1 MTTHHIK
8 TISRMKKRNVIAFT
22 GILAIV
28 AAIFAGCSHREKV
41 TIPPRMDLR
50 SYGSVGLINFSSD
63 ARGDLGQ
70 NATQRFIQTLQAAQP
85 GVRILELGEKTQ
97 VLKKVK
103 QSRLDPEA
111 VRAIGRAY
119 RVDVLLFGQL
129 TVSEPKPNF
138 RLSST
143 WESMQASADIDA
155 TLLTKLW
162 ETDSGVTMWTRSSR
176 RTENVAGLKAN
187 TGGNITIGATDPE
200 EAYTKLVPNLVYD
213 NTRDFRATYKYR
225 RIK

>member
-1 MTTHHIK
+1 MTTHQIK
-8 TISRMKKRNVIAFT
+8 IISRMKKSNVIAFA

-28 AAIFAGCSHREKV
+28 ASVFTGCSHREKV

-50 SYGSVGLINFSSD
+50 SYESVGLINFSSD

-70 NATQRFIQTLQAAQP
+70 NATQRYIQTLQAAQP
-85 GVRILELGEKTQ
+85 GVRILELGQKTQ

-162 ETDSGVTMWTRSSR
+162 ETDSGVTLWTRSSK
-176 RTENVAGLKAN
+176 RTENVAGLQAN
-187 TGGNITIGATDPE
+187 TDGNITIGATDPE
-200 EAYTKLVPNLVYD
+200 DAYSKLVPNLVYD
-213 NTRDFRATYKYR
+213 NTRDFRATYEYR
-225 RIK
+225 RVK

>member
-1 MTTHHIK
+1 MTTHQIK
-8 TISRMKKRNVIAFT
+8 IISRMKKSNVIAFA

-28 AAIFAGCSHREKV
+28 ASVFTGCSHREKV

-50 SYGSVGLINFSSD
+50 SYESVGLINFSSD

-70 NATQRFIQTLQAAQP
+70 NATQRYIQTLQAAQP
-85 GVRILELGEKTQ
+85 GVRILELGQKTQ

-155 TLLTKLW
+155 TLLTKIW
-162 ETDSGVTMWTRSSR
+162 ETDSGVTLWTRSSK
-176 RTENVAGLKAN
+176 RTENVAGLQAN
-187 TGGNITIGATDPE
+187 TDGNITIGATDPE
-200 EAYTKLVPNLVYD
+200 DAYSRLVPNLVYD
-213 NTRDFRATYKYR
+213 NTRDFRATYEYR
-225 RIK
+225 KIK